1 MVLRILSRITKKRNK
16 RTLFSY
22 STGSK
27 YSSLFHFDELIVLN
41 CIKLTRMLKE
51 KFIEAINKAY
61 TTPLP
66 AIYLG
71 AGIFQGQI
79 IGEAKVNVPLRMM
92 NRHGLVTGATG
103 SGKTRTLQL
112 IAEQLSAAG
121 VPVFMPDMK
130 GDLSGMAKE
139 GIANDKINERA
150 KALGIKYTPSG
161 FPVELYSLSGK
172 QGAQM
177 RATVTEFGPVLLS
190 KILELNEVQSG
201 VLSVIFKYADD
212 KNLPIVDF
220 NDLKKVLNYLSEGA
234 GAQEIKSDYGK
245 ISTTTSS
252 TILRKIVALEQQG
265 IHMIFGEQSF
275 DIQDLFEKVDGRG
288 VISILNVS
296 DVQSQPSIFSTF
308 MLALLAE
315 LYQNLPEAGDLDKPK
330 LIFFLDEA
338 HLLFK
343 DAPKAFMDQIEQV
356 IRLIR
361 SKGVGIFFCTQLTQ
375 DVPAT
380 VLSQLGNRVHHVIR
394 AFTPNDVKA
403 LKETIKT
410 FPKSDFYDMEQQFTQ
425 LGTGQAFI
433 TVLNEKGIPTETV
446 VTHLAPPASVM
457 GPLTTDEYQNQLKNS
472 DVYKKYKETVDPQS
486 AFEILEARMK
496 QQDSAEVQKEQQV
509 KTTSRGRQEKST
521 FEEVISSPVAKQV
534 GRELV
539 RGVFGMLFG
548 TTTRRTSRRRGIF

>member
-1 MVLRILSRITKKRNK
+1 MARQAFV
-16 RTLFSY
+16 
-22 STGSK
+22 
-27 YSSLFHFDELIVLN
+27 
-41 CIKLTRMLKE
+41 
-51 KFIEAINKAY
+51 EAINTSY
-61 TTPLP
+61 P
-66 AIYLG
+66 ALSSTIYLG
-71 AGIFQGQI
+71 AGIFENEI
-79 IGEAKVNVPLRMM
+79 VGEAKVNLSLRMM

-112 IAEQLSAAG
+112 LAEQLSAAG

-139 GIANDKINERA
+139 GSVNDKITERA
-150 KALGIKYTPSG
+150 NALGITYAPSP
-161 FPVELYSLSGK
+161 FPVEVYSLSGK
-172 QGAQM
+172 LGAQM

-190 KILELNEVQSG
+190 KILELNDTQSG
-201 VLSVIFKYADD
+201 VLSMLFKYADD
-212 KNLPIVDF
+212 KKLPVVDF
-220 NDLKKVLNYLSEGA
+220 NDLKKLLSYLSEGS
-234 GAQEIKSDYGK
+234 GAQEIKGDYGK
-245 ISTTTSS
+245 ISGATAG

-265 IHMIFGEQSF
+265 VDQLFGETSF
-275 DIQDLFEKVDGRG
+275 DIQDLFERVDGRG
-288 VISILNVS
+288 VISLLNVS
-296 DVQSQPSIFSTF
+296 DMQNKPAVFSTF

-315 LYQNLPEAGDLDKPK
+315 IYQSLPEVGDLDKPK

-343 DAPKAFMDQIEQV
+343 DASKAFMEQIEQV

-380 VLSQLGNRVHHVIR
+380 VLSQLGNRINHVIR

-410 FPKSDFYDMEQQFTQ
+410 FPKSDFYDLEKQFMA
-425 LGTGQAFI
+425 LGTGQAFV

-446 VTHLAPPASVM
+446 VTHLAPPTSFM
-457 GPLTTDEYQNQLKNS
+457 GALSTTEYTQLLDGS
-472 DVYKKYKETVDPQS
+472 DVFKKYKDAVDPES
-486 AFEILEARMK
+486 AFEILEARLQ
-496 QQDSAEVQKEQQV
+496 QQDEVKEKETIE
-509 KTTSRGRQEKST
+509 KTQTRTTTRTRQEKST
-521 FEEVISSPVAKQV
+521 FEEVMSSPVAKQV

-548 TTTRRTSRRRGIF
+548 TSTRSRSTKRKGGFF

>member
-1 MVLRILSRITKKRNK
+1 MAK
-16 RTLFSY
+16 
-22 STGSK
+22 
-27 YSSLFHFDELIVLN
+27 D
-41 CIKLTRMLKE
+41 
-51 KFIEAINKAY
+51 KFIEVISKSY

-66 AIYLG
+66 SIYLG
-71 AGIFQGQI
+71 AGLYQGEI
-79 IGEAKVNVPLRMM
+79 VPEAKVNLPLRMM

-139 GIANDKINERA
+139 GTANDKINERA
-150 KALGIKYTPSG
+150 KALGVQFTPSG

-172 QGAQM
+172 LGAQM

-201 VLSVIFKYADD
+201 VLAVVFKYADD

-234 GAQEIKSDYGK
+234 GAQEIKADYGK
-245 ISTTTSS
+245 ISTTTSG

-265 IHMIFGEQSF
+265 IQQLFGERSF

-288 VISILNVS
+288 VISLLNVS
-296 DVQSQPSIFSTF
+296 DIQSQPGIFSTF

-375 DVPAT
+375 DVPPT

-410 FPKSDFYDMEQQFTQ
+410 FPKSEFYDMEQQFTQ

-457 GPLTTDEYQNQLKNS
+457 GPLSAEEYQSHLKGS
-472 DVYKKYKETVDPQS
+472 DLYTKYQEAIDPQS
-486 AFEILEARMK
+486 AFEMLEAKMK
-496 QQDSAEVQKEQQV
+496 QQEVEEPKAQPR
-509 KTTSRGRQEKST
+509 TTSGRRAEKST

-548 TTTRRTSRRRGIF
+548 TTTRRTTRRKGIF

>member
-1 MVLRILSRITKKRNK
+1 MS
-16 RTLFSY
+16 
-22 STGSK
+22 
-27 YSSLFHFDELIVLN
+27 
-41 CIKLTRMLKE
+41 KE
-51 KFIEAINKAY
+51 KFIESITKSY

-66 AIYLG
+66 SVYLG
-71 AGIFQGQI
+71 AGVLQGEI
-79 IGEAKVNVPLRMM
+79 IAEAKVNLPLRMM

-139 GIANDKINERA
+139 GLVNEKINERA
-150 KALGIKYTPSG
+150 AALGIQYSPSG
-161 FPVELYSLSGK
+161 FPVELYSLGGK
-172 QGAQM
+172 LGAQM
-177 RATVTEFGPVLLS
+177 RATVSEFGPVLLS

-201 VLSVIFKYADD
+201 VLAVVFKYADD

-220 NDLKKVLNYLSEGA
+220 NDLKKVLNYISEGA

-245 ISTTTSS
+245 ISTSTSG

-265 IHMIFGEQSF
+265 IQQIFGERSF
-275 DIQDLFEKVDGRG
+275 DIEDLFEKVDGRG
-288 VISILNVS
+288 VISLLNVS
-296 DVQSQPSIFSTF
+296 DIQQQPSIFSTF

-375 DVPAT
+375 DVPPN

-394 AFTPNDVKA
+394 AFTPNDVSA

-410 FPKSDFYDMEQQFTQ
+410 FPKSEFYDMEQQFTQ

-446 VTHLAPPASVM
+446 VTHLAPPASFM
-457 GPLTTDEYQNQLKNS
+457 GPLSSQEYQNLLNQS
-472 DVYKKYKETVDPQS
+472 DIYKKYQEAIDPES
-486 AFEILEARMK
+486 AFELLNVRMK
-496 QQDSAEVQKEQQV
+496 QQEEQKQEQKAQPA
-509 KTTSRGRQEKST
+509 KTTSGRREKST
-521 FEEVISSPVAKQV
+521 FEEVMASPVTKQV

-548 TTTRRTSRRRGIF
+548 TAPRRSTRRRGIF